1 MRPFEVVSPFEPAG
15 DQGDAIAALADG
27 IKAGDRFQV
36 LQGVTGSGK
45 TFTMAKII
53 EAVQMPTL
61 IVSHN
66 KTLAAQLFREFR
78 GFFPHN
84 AVEYFV
90 SYYDYYQPEAYVASR
105 DLYIEKDA
113 SINDEIERLRLSAT
127 RSLMEREDV
136 IIVATV
142 SCIYGLATPE
152 VYRKMTATFSR
163 GDTIDVDA
171 LIRRFVELQY
181 ERNDAVLERGRF
193 RRRGD
198 TLEIYP
204 AYLEE
209 AYRVDLDWDK
219 VERIRRI
226 DPISG
231 ATIEEL
237 DRALIYPAKQF
248 VMPADMVQ
256 NAMGAI
262 KEELENRYEFFIA
275 EGKMLEAERLKTRVE
290 YDIEM
295 LTEMG
300 YCPGIEN
307 YSAHLAGRRPGE
319 APDTLID
326 YLPERHL
333 TFIDESHV
341 TLPQIGAMYAG
352 DRSRK
357 TNLVDY
363 GFRLPCA
370 LDNRPLRY
378 DEFEARLDKTILVSA
393 TPGPAEKE
401 QSKRV
406 VEQLI
411 RPTGLLDPEI
421 EVRPSEGQMEDIYGE
436 IRKRIEAGE
445 RSLILTLTKKMAE
458 DLTDYLSGL
467 GLRVRYIHSEVETIE
482 RVEILTQLRSG
493 EFDVLVGIN
502 LLREGIDLP
511 EVSFIAILDA
521 DKIGFLRSLTSL
533 VQIIG
538 RAARNAAGKVIMYA
552 DRVSDAMKTA
562 IAETERRRGIQM
574 EYNERHGITP
584 TTVKKAITDILQRH
598 AAEERDAAA
607 SSIEVLKNSF
617 NVIIPAERKK
627 LISALEKEMLEHAKN
642 LEFEQA
648 AAIRDEIKKIKEI
661 GTT

>member
-1 MRPFEVVSPFEPAG
+1 MRSFEAAAPFDPAG
-15 DQGDAIAALADG
+15 DQGEAIAALAAG
-27 IKAGDRFQV
+27 IKAGDRYQT

-113 SINDEIERLRLSAT
+113 SINDEIERMRLSAT

-152 VYRKMTATFSR
+152 VYKKMTATFSR
-163 GDTIDVDA
+163 GETIDVDA

-209 AYRVDLDWDK
+209 AYRVDLDWDR
-219 VERIRRI
+219 VERIRRF
-226 DPISG
+226 DPVSG
-231 ATIEEL
+231 KILEEI
-237 DRALIYPAKQF
+237 DRAMIYPAKQF
-248 VMPADMVQ
+248 VMPQDMVQ
-256 NAMGAI
+256 NALGAI
-262 KEELENRYEFFIA
+262 KNELAERYEFLKGA
-275 EGKMLEAERLKTRVE
+275 GKTLEAERLKTRVE

-307 YSAHLAGRRPGE
+307 YSAPLAGRKPGE

-326 YLPERHL
+326 YLPKQHL

-341 TLPQIGAMYAG
+341 TLPQLGAMYAG

-357 TNLVDY
+357 QSLVDY

-378 DEFEARLDKTILVSA
+378 DEFVDRLDKTVYVSA
-393 TPGPAEKE
+393 TPGKVEAE

-406 VEQLI
+406 VQQLI
-411 RPTGLLDPEI
+411 RPTGLLDPEL

-436 IRKRIEAGE
+436 VRRRIQAGE

-467 GLRVRYIHSEVETIE
+467 GLKVRYIHSEVETIE
-482 RVEILTQLRSG
+482 RVEILTQLRQGS
-493 EFDVLVGIN
+493 FDVLVGIN

-552 DRVSDAMKTA
+552 DRMSDAMREA
-562 IAETERRRGIQM
+562 IAETERRRKIQIA
-574 EYNERHGITP
+574 YNRAHGITP
-584 TTVKKAITDILQRH
+584 TTVKKAIADILTRH
-598 AAEERDAAA
+598 AEEEKDAAA
-607 SSIEVLKNSF
+607 TSVEVLKKSYN
-617 NVIIPAERKK
+617 ILIPAQRKQ
-627 LISALEKEMLEHAKN
+627 LVRALEGEMLEYAKN

-648 AAIRDEIKKIKEI
+648 AAIRDEIQKIKEL
-661 GTT
+661 GK